1 MLSVA
6 DVRHGRNVGGRP
18 IAWPIFALV
27 VAAVVLISVV
37 AFAVTFRGP
46 PRDGL
51 RGPERIA
58 QALKTGAPQ
67 PGPGPKEIVQ
77 KLSEPPVPDSGLMAD
92 PAAVRELA
100 LVMGVPPAR
109 LIGYTERKY
118 GPGGDPFFGAY
129 LYGWQTKNGWQV
141 VRAPRPPLLMPWH
154 RVTLASM
161 LIAISVL
168 ALAGWAI
175 ARAISRP
182 LEQLAAVA
190 GRARPGAPLGS
201 LPDAGSREVR
211 ELSLAVSQMH
221 SRLSGHARG
230 RTTMLAA
237 IAHDLGT
244 PLSRLAFRIEQLPE
258 AVRVRA
264 ISDIEEMRAMIATAL
279 HFARDELADD
289 VHARVDLGSL
299 LDSLAEDMHDAGA
312 DIAVTPGTRAIVRG
326 DPAALRR
333 LFSNLLDN
341 AVRYGERARIT
352 WNSIEGEVEITID
365 DDGPGIDPAQ
375 AHGLF
380 EPFVRGEASR
390 NRATGG
396 TGLGLAIVRSIAER
410 HGGTAVLENG
420 ERGARARITLPLS
433 SRPTGTATS

>member
-1 MLSVA
+1 MA
-6 DVRHGRNVGGRP
+6 RRRGGGRAVAWP
-18 IAWPIFALV
+18 IVGPIFALV
-27 VAAVVLISVV
+27 VAAGVLIGAI

-58 QALKTGAPQ
+58 RALTTGVAQ
-67 PGPGPKEIVQ
+67 PGPGAMEVVRH
-77 KLSEPPVPDSGLMAD
+77 LAGPPAPPPGLVAD
-92 PAAVRELA
+92 PAAVRDLA
-100 LVMGVPPAR
+100 LVMRVPPAR
-109 LIGYTERKY
+109 LVGYTARRY

-129 LYGWQTKNGWQV
+129 LYGWRTDGGWRI

-161 LIAISVL
+161 FVAIVVL
-168 ALAGWAI
+168 ALVGWGI

-182 LEQLAAVA
+182 LEQLAGVA
-190 GRARPGAPLGS
+190 GRARPGAPLGP

-211 ELSLAVSQMH
+211 ALAAAVGQMH
-221 SRLSGHARG
+221 ARLAGHARG
-230 RTTMLAA
+230 RTAMLAA

-244 PLSRLAFRIEQLPE
+244 PLSRLAFRVEHLPE
-258 AVRVRA
+258 AARARA
-264 ISDIEEMRAMIATAL
+264 IADIEEMRGMIATAL
-279 HFARDELADD
+279 RFARDELAATVD
-289 VHARVDLGSL
+289 ARVDLGSL
-299 LDSLAEDMHDAGA
+299 LDSLADDMHDAGA
-312 DIAVTPGTRAIVRG
+312 DIAVAPGPRAIVRG

-333 LFSNLLDN
+333 LFANLLDN
-341 AVRYGERARIT
+341 AVRYGGRARIGWT
-352 WNSIEGEVEITID
+352 VLGDAVRVGID

-375 AHGLF
+375 ADALF

-410 HGGTAVLENG
+410 HGGTATLENG
-420 ERGARARITLPLS
+420 ERGARACVTLPLPARS
-433 SRPTGTATS
+433 TGAATS